1 MSKDILTLDFS
12 EEYITMNCRG
22 INFSSDISCEYFW
35 NKTDDAIQQVK
46 QEIVSKG
53 FLTSDLI
60 ITIPIT
66 CINYQIVTLPDNVSD
81 KEKLVFLGLEINK
94 QLIGKRFGIRRLDVT
109 AREEGEQQLCDYMVI
124 APKFDVYL
132 KLEKLAKV
140 LERNIASIVPSF
152 FVLGAERVNEL
163 RATAWLGHDRTEIV
177 IWGKDNPL
185 ALAHIP
191 NTGDQIG
198 DVNRFI
204 VGYFDHVD
212 NLSLSMVYLYGPKMR
227 DESLGFALSYPHA
240 IFSNPT
246 KYIADN
252 LGSAKEQLN
261 ISKITKLPKPPIA
274 MTPRNLTYIG
284 SAIAVAI
291 LIFWTTLTHAGVLR
305 EESRLKVLEHK
316 SSAYRKQLATAKKLE
331 QDKAELNAEKDF
343 YLGITKRRTPWATIL
358 ADLSDLTPREMWYER
373 VNATKNKILILGKA
387 RATEDVSAL
396 SINLNNSS
404 HYFKDALIIGTRDY
418 EDDSKAKYSEF
429 QLQAKL
435 KSPTGEF
442 TESPN

>member
-1 MSKDILTLDFS
+1 MSKDNLTLDFS
-12 EEYITMNCRG
+12 EEYITMHCRG
-22 INFSSDISCEYFW
+22 IHFSSDISSEYFW
-35 NKTDDAIQQVK
+35 NNTEEAIQQVK
-46 QEIVSKG
+46 QEIVAKG
-53 FLTSDLI
+53 FLSSDL
-60 ITIPIT
+60 TVTLPIT

-81 KEKLVFLGLEINK
+81 KEKLVFLGLELNK
-94 QLIGKRFGIRRLDVT
+94 KLIGKRFGIRRLDVT
-109 AREEGEQQLCDYMVI
+109 ARDEAEQALCDYIVI
-124 APKFDVYL
+124 APKSDVFT
-132 KLEKLAKV
+132 KLEQLAKA
-140 LERNIASIVPSF
+140 LERKIASVVPSF
-152 FVLGAERVNEL
+152 FVLGADRINEL

-191 NTGDQIG
+191 STGDQIG

-204 VGYFDHVD
+204 VEYFDHVD
-212 NLSLSMVYLYGPKMR
+212 DLSLSMIFLYGPKMR
-227 DESLGFALSYPHA
+227 DESLGFALSYPHG
-240 IFSNPT
+240 IFANPT
-246 KYIADN
+246 KYLADN
-252 LGSAKEQLN
+252 LGKAKDQLD
-261 ISKITKLPKPPIA
+261 ISKVTKLPKPPIA
-274 MTPRNLTYIG
+274 MTPRNLSYIG
-284 SAIAVAI
+284 SAVAVAI
-291 LIFWTTLTHAGVLR
+291 LVFLSVLTQAGTLR
-305 EESRLKVLEHK
+305 EESRLKVLERK
-316 SSAYRKQLATAKKLE
+316 SSSYRKQLATAKKLE
-331 QDKAELNAEKDF
+331 QESAELNAEKDF

-358 ADLSDLTPREMWYER
+358 ADLSDLTPSEMWYER

-404 HYFKDALIIGTRDY
+404 AYFKDALIIGTRDF